1 MPRRINSN
9 PDMQHIQAHLGLMDR
24 LGAYARLI
32 RLDKPIGIFL
42 LLWPTLWALWIAAD
56 GLPNLKVLAI
66 FCAGVFLMR
75 SAGCAINDY
84 ADRDIDPYVERT
96 KTRPLAAGLIS
107 PREALMVFALL
118 SGLAFM
124 LVFLL
129 NSTTRLLSIGGLL
142 LAASYPFMKRYHHLP
157 QIHLGIA
164 FAWAVPMAFTAQ
176 TGNFPT
182 HSGWMIFIAA
192 ILWTT
197 AYDTMYAMADREDDL
212 AIGVKSTAILFGD
225 ADKVI
230 IATLQAMMLLTL
242 YLVGRDE
249 QFGWPY
255 FVGLVAAVLFSLYQQ
270 FLIRNRNPRDCFR
283 AFLNNNYLGM
293 AVFAGIALDRALQ

>member
-1 MPRRINSN
+1 
-9 PDMQHIQAHLGLMDR
+9 MQHIQAPLSFADR
-24 LGAYARLI
+24 LNAYARLI
-32 RLDKPIGIFL
+32 RLEKPIGVFL
-42 LLWPTLWALWIAAD
+42 LLWPTLWALWVAAD
-56 GLPNLKVLAI
+56 GIPDLKVLAI

-84 ADRDIDPYVERT
+84 ADRDIDPHVERT
-96 KTRPLAAGLIS
+96 RTRPLAAGLITTQ
-107 PREALMVFALL
+107 EALMVFAAL

-124 LVFLL
+124 LVFML
-129 NSTTRLLSIGGLL
+129 NRTTQLLSIGGLL

-164 FAWAVPMAFTAQ
+164 FAWAIPMAFTAQ
-176 TGNFPT
+176 TGHFPT

-212 AIGVKSTAILFGD
+212 SIGVKSTAILFGD
-225 ADKVI
+225 ADRVI
-230 IATLQAMMLLTL
+230 IAAMQAMMLFAL

-249 QFGWPY
+249 GFGWPY
-255 FVGLVAAVLFSLYQQ
+255 YTGLAAAALFSLYQQ
-270 FLIRNRNPRDCFR
+270 FLIRQRKPQECFR

-293 AVFAGIALDRALQ
+293 SVFAGIAVDRALG